1 MVTIQKWSV
10 TGVMTIPVI
19 NATINFSTG
28 PSFAQAMLINQG
40 ILGTNVFADAAAVI
54 VDVSDQVDT
63 IKTSRGRNAT
73 SDVFQTGTLSL
84 RIVDENGDFNPQN
97 TAGPYYNLL
106 SPMRKV
112 QITATYDGVTYPIF
126 SGFIT
131 GYDTVTPR
139 NAGELAYTTITAVD
153 AMRLAQNAQISTVT
167 GAAAGN
173 LSGTRVNQILDQIA
187 WPSTMRD
194 VDAGLTTLQAD
205 PGTARTALA
214 AMQTA
219 TTSEYGSIYVNA
231 SGSFV
236 FQDRT
241 VTVSSVANTPTVFND
256 DGTNIAY
263 SNAVWKL
270 DDTLIF
276 NSASITATGLATQTA
291 TNTASID
298 KYFIHSYNQ
307 QNLLMQT
314 TTVAKDYAL
323 AYVASRA
330 ETSIRCDLLELD
342 LYTNNYDLGIKAA
355 LGLDFF
361 DNVTITTNQPGAS
374 AITKTLQ
381 VFGVSMYI
389 RPNNWKVSFTT
400 LEPIIDGFIIG
411 TQYGVLGTNVFS
423 Y

>member
-1 MVTIQKWSV
+1 
-10 TGVMTIPVI
+10 MTIPVI
-19 NATINFSTG
+19 NAIINFSTG
-28 PSFAQAMLINQG
+28 PSFAQAMIIDQG

-63 IKTSRGRNAT
+63 ISTSRGRNAA

-84 RIVDENGDFNPQN
+84 RIVDESGNFNPQN
-97 TAGPYYNLL
+97 TAGPYYQLL
-106 SPMRKV
+106 TPMRKV

-131 GYDTVTPR
+131 GYNTVTPR

-173 LSGTRVNQILDQIA
+173 LSGTRINQILDQIA
-187 WPSTMRD
+187 WPSSMRD

-219 TTSEYGSIYVNA
+219 TTSEYGSVYVNA

-236 FQDRT
+236 FQDRS
-241 VTVSSVANTPTVFND
+241 VTVGSVANTPTVFND

-263 SNAVWKL
+263 SNAIWKL

-291 TNTASID
+291 INQASID

-314 TTVAKDYAL
+314 TAVALDYAR

-330 ETSIRCDLLELD
+330 ETTIRCDLLELD

-361 DNVTITTNQPGAS
+361 DNVTVTTNQPGAS
-374 AITKTLQ
+374 VITKTLQ
-381 VFGVSMYI
+381 IFGVSMYI
-389 RPNNWKVSFTT
+389 RPNNWKVSFVT

-411 TQYGVLGTNVFS
+411 TAYGVLGTNVFS